1 MFWTLTGLAIP
12 QTLIY
17 QPCTTRHVFPA
28 WNTAA
33 PIQEVVALYFAWSH
47 HPPFPSPRT
56 WGSTRTSLSSE
67 SCAETSPL
75 PAERCAGSA
84 GLLSAVFFHQ
94 RPRRRDVRSGSLPG
108 WAPSWKFSPIKL
120 KWIIFKWH
128 FHPVQ
133 ERSVSQHQRAFASV
147 CFAPAPW
154 CTSTSKVLP
163 STSCTYAR
171 RASQWNC
178 TPQLHEAGPGEI
190 FLLPYFPPS
199 QPAYCEFLKLSPKDC
214 IRQAKICSSLQ
225 RNKSIVRA
233 TVS

>member
-1 MFWTLTGLAIP
+1 MFFLHEILQQLPSKRWWLCTLRGHTVPLSHPLVRGAAQGQAWAQRAVPKPLHYP
-12 QTLIY
+12 Q
-17 QPCTTRHVFPA
+17 P
-28 WNTAA
+28 
-33 PIQEVVALYFAWSH
+33 
-47 HPPFPSPRT
+47 
-56 WGSTRTSLSSE
+56 
-67 SCAETSPL
+67 
-75 PAERCAGSA
+75 ERCAGTA

-94 RPRRRDVRSGSLPG
+94 RPRSRGVRSGSLPG

-120 KWIIFKWH
+120 KWIIFRWH

-133 ERSVSQHQRAFASV
+133 EWSVSQHQRVFASV

-154 CTSTSKVLP
+154 CTSTSEVLP

-178 TPQLHEAGPGEI
+178 TPQLHEAGPAEI
-190 FLLPYFPPS
+190 FPLPYFPPS
-199 QPAYCEFLKLSPKDC
+199 QPAYCEFLKLRPKDRT
-214 IRQAKICSSLQ
+214 RQAKICSSLQ